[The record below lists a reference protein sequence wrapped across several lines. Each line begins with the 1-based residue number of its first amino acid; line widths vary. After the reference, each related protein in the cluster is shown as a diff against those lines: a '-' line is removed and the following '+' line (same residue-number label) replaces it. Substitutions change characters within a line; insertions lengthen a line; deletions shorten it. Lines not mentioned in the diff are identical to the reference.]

1 MAADAA
7 RVGSQR
13 SRRAGSLLELDAE
26 PVSPPPRSAP
36 RPGAQAASAHAL
48 GVRAQG
54 LPDLS
59 PSAAVCGL
67 QLRPP
72 AAAPGPPGQPAPT
85 QLSRS
90 PPLGR
95 HAADAPEL

>member
-36 RPGAQAASAHAL
+36 RTGAQAASAHAL

-59 PSAAVCGL
+59 PRAAVCGL

-72 AAAPGPPGQPAPT
+72 AAAPGPAGKPAPRK
-85 QLSRS
+85 LSRS
-90 PPLGR
+90 PAIGDQ
-95 HAADAPEL
+95 AGD